1 MEHTLYCGAASGDIT
16 PKAEEVSGLF
26 ALMGISY
33 AGIIDSLALRVI
45 ALKSDG
51 EMSLIVA
58 FDLDK
63 APQPKLWL
71 PKLSE
76 RTGIPEERILYFSTH
91 THTAPLTTIRP
102 REKNRAN
109 MQQRENMNRYEAFV
123 LETLLACV
131 DRAIADLRP
140 ARMGFATGKS
150 YVNVNRN
157 ADFVYTDEAGKR
169 FPFICEAMN
178 WGAPVD
184 RTVAAL
190 RFEDLEGR
198 PIAFFVNYALHCCLM
213 FQNNFDGKGGMGIS
227 GDVAGRIST
236 WLEEAYPG
244 TVAIWS
250 SGAAGDVDPVLF
262 NAVLYPDH
270 RDGSYVK
277 EGFESWKTTQKLL
290 NMIASWHY
298 KDVRET
304 LEKITCDRQ
313 EVPVQGVVE
322 WSETPSVE
330 EAPYRIRLQ
339 ALQLGDVALV
349 GVGGEL
355 YSSLGKV
362 LREASPVGNTVVIN
376 HNASLIDDAGY
387 ILDDDTIYR
396 AAQDAPVP
404 HFIPGG
410 KTRSVPGVVA
420 DSLRSHIRHMLKGD
434 RQ

>member
-91 THTAPLTTIRP
+91 THTAPLTMIRP

-190 RFEDLEGR
+190 RFEDLEGKT
-198 PIAFFVNYALHCCLM
+198 HCVLCKLCAPLLP
-213 FQNNFDGKGGMGIS
+213 
-227 GDVAGRIST
+227 DVP
-236 WLEEAYPG
+236 E
-244 TVAIWS
+244 
-250 SGAAGDVDPVLF
+250 
-262 NAVLYPDH
+262 
-270 RDGSYVK
+270 
-277 EGFESWKTTQKLL
+277 
-290 NMIASWHY
+290 
-298 KDVRET
+298 
-304 LEKITCDRQ
+304 
-313 EVPVQGVVE
+313 
-322 WSETPSVE
+322 
-330 EAPYRIRLQ
+330 
-339 ALQLGDVALV
+339 
-349 GVGGEL
+349 
-355 YSSLGKV
+355 
-362 LREASPVGNTVVIN
+362 
-376 HNASLIDDAGY
+376 
-387 ILDDDTIYR
+387 
-396 AAQDAPVP
+396 
-404 HFIPGG
+404 
-410 KTRSVPGVVA
+410 
-420 DSLRSHIRHMLKGD
+420 
-434 RQ
+434 

>member
-1 MEHTLYCGAASGDIT
+1 M
-16 PKAEEVSGLF
+16 
-26 ALMGISY
+26 
-33 AGIIDSLALRVI
+33 
-45 ALKSDG
+45 
-51 EMSLIVA
+51 
-58 FDLDK
+58 
-63 APQPKLWL
+63 
-71 PKLSE
+71 
-76 RTGIPEERILYFSTH
+76 
-91 THTAPLTTIRP
+91 
-102 REKNRAN
+102 
-109 MQQRENMNRYEAFV
+109 
-123 LETLLACV
+123 
-131 DRAIADLRP
+131 
-140 ARMGFATGKS
+140 
-150 YVNVNRN
+150 
-157 ADFVYTDEAGKR
+157 
-169 FPFICEAMN
+169 
-178 WGAPVD
+178 
-184 RTVAAL
+184 
-190 RFEDLEGR
+190 
-198 PIAFFVNYALHCCLM
+198 
-213 FQNNFDGKGGMGIS
+213 
-227 GDVAGRIST
+227 
-236 WLEEAYPG
+236 
-244 TVAIWS
+244 
-250 SGAAGDVDPVLF
+250 LF

-396 AAQDAPVP
+396 AAQYAPVP

-434 RQ
+434 KQ

>member
-157 ADFVYTDEAGKR
+157 ADFVYTDEVENGSLLFA
-169 FPFICEAMN
+169 
-178 WGAPVD
+178 
-184 RTVAAL
+184 
-190 RFEDLEGR
+190 R
-198 PIAFFVNYALHCCLM
+198 P
-213 FQNNFDGKGGMGIS
+213 
-227 GDVAGRIST
+227 
-236 WLEEAYPG
+236 
-244 TVAIWS
+244 
-250 SGAAGDVDPVLF
+250 
-262 NAVLYPDH
+262 
-270 RDGSYVK
+270 
-277 EGFESWKTTQKLL
+277 
-290 NMIASWHY
+290 
-298 KDVRET
+298 
-304 LEKITCDRQ
+304 
-313 EVPVQGVVE
+313 
-322 WSETPSVE
+322 
-330 EAPYRIRLQ
+330 
-339 ALQLGDVALV
+339 
-349 GVGGEL
+349 
-355 YSSLGKV
+355 
-362 LREASPVGNTVVIN
+362 
-376 HNASLIDDAGY
+376 
-387 ILDDDTIYR
+387 
-396 AAQDAPVP
+396 
-404 HFIPGG
+404 
-410 KTRSVPGVVA
+410 
-420 DSLRSHIRHMLKGD
+420 
-434 RQ
+434 